1 MKKPDMS
8 WHLNQF
14 FLLDGLEEKA
24 RELKKR
30 AYGAINVRGMK
41 NTHEES
47 GIREH
52 HSTYNFHKDSVRT
65 TPKYPSF

>member
-8 WHLNQF
+8 WHVNQF

-30 AYGAINVRGMK
+30 AYGAINVRGI
-41 NTHEES
+41 NQQES

-52 HSTYNFHKDSVRT
+52 YSTYHSHQGCSRT
-65 TPKYPSF
+65 TPRYSSS